1 VVGSFY
7 RHLWDVERTNP
18 GRKRVPGHYVRLVS
32 SFVPQTALHHFGFSH
47 LALHT
52 WHKARNGCRR
62 RTCWPFA
69 FKRVRKR
76 GQSRCRKLIS
86 TRVSTRNA
94 YLYASHAIFFVCRG
108 VFSEKYVECPKMG
121 VLWDERPC
129 MHSSSPIS
137 QHARLPA
144 VLRGHTN
151 PRVLSKVPTCDLA
164 SVFPVNPY
172 KAAPPCGAPFAP
184 AWVGI
189 PKP

>member
-94 YLYASHAIFFVCRG
+94 ICTRPTLFSLCAG
-108 VFSEKYVECPKMG
+108 VFFPKNTSNVRKWVFCGTKDHACTLGSTWGRLG
-121 VLWDERPC
+121 VNLG
-129 MHSSSPIS
+129 S
-137 QHARLPA
+137 
-144 VLRGHTN
+144 
-151 PRVLSKVPTCDLA
+151 TCT
-164 SVFPVNPY
+164 
-172 KAAPPCGAPFAP
+172 APPCGHICFPP
-184 AWVGI
+184 TGNGPHTRVGAVQVDSTLT
-189 PKP
+189 PGFHS